1 MAIKTLAYMRTSTSS
16 SATAT
21 EFRDARQLRRKTV
34 AQIIP
39 PMKTVYTEEEAFDI
53 LFPDERSKQA
63 YREEMVRMDQNVI
76 DNIRAGKVNP
86 IRGWRIL
93 KGMDQKTL
101 VKLTGIRQ
109 SNLSRMER
117 LGSPA
122 PLISTLRK
130 IASALGVSLEE
141 LIHDR

>member
-1 MAIKTLAYMRTSTSS
+1 MSASSTKPFL
-16 SATAT
+16 SAD
-21 EFRDARQLRRKTV
+21 EFRDDRQLRRKTT

-39 PMKTVYTEEEAFDI
+39 SMKEVYTEEEAFDI

-63 YREEMVRMDQNVI
+63 YREEKTRMDRNVV

-86 IRGWRIL
+86 IRGWRVL

-101 VKLTGIRQ
+101 VNLTGIRQ
-109 SNLSRMER
+109 PNLAR
-117 LGSPA
+117 LEKPNA
-122 PLISTLRK
+122 PTPTVSTLRK
-130 IASALGVSLEE
+130 IASALGVSIED

>member
-1 MAIKTLAYMRTSTSS
+1 LSASSTKPFL
-16 SATAT
+16 SAN
-21 EFRDARQLRRKTV
+21 EFRDDRQLRRKTT

-39 PMKTVYTEEEAFDI
+39 SMKEVYTEEEAFDI

-63 YREEMVRMDQNVI
+63 YREEKTRMDRNVV

-86 IRGWRIL
+86 IRGWRVL

-101 VKLTGIRQ
+101 VNLTGIRQ
-109 SNLSRMER
+109 PNLAR
-117 LGSPA
+117 LEKPNA
-122 PLISTLRK
+122 PTPTVSTLRK
-130 IASALGVSLEE
+130 IASALGVSIED